1 MARAKPKADEVPVG
15 WARWPQDQMR
25 PLAQMRR
32 HPKNPKTHPPAQIAL
47 LAELLKKFGPDQPI
61 VLDEDDYILKGNGR
75 HEAAALAG
83 IEAFPF
89 VRRSGLSE
97 ADKVALLISDN
108 QVPLLGGWDKE
119 LVRGHIGSLRASG
132 YELRFLGFGDT
143 QLVQFETLPGPPG
156 SFPTFGENIDTKFC
170 CPRCQYKWS
179 GNPKAGE
186 DPEEVAEAKKT
197 AAKPR
202 RKKS

>member
-1 MARAKPKADEVPVG
+1 MARAKPRADETPIG

-25 PLAQMRR
+25 PLAQMLR

-75 HEAAALAG
+75 HEAATLAG
-83 IEAFPF
+83 VETFPF
-89 VRRSGLSE
+89 VRRVGLSE

-143 QLVQFETLPGPPG
+143 QLVQFETLPGPPAG
-156 SFPTFGENIDTKFC
+156 FPVFGEDIHVDFQ
-170 CPRCQYKWS
+170 CPRCNYRGS
-179 GNPKAGE
+179 GNWSAKA
-186 DPEEVAEAKKT
+186 AETEKP
-197 AAKPR
+197 AAKPKQ
-202 RKKS
+202 KKNGKKK